1 MAQTQVLGKA
11 MLAYCDDA
19 KDFATVGGA
28 DLFNNADSPS
38 MTRHRTGRSRGRALC
53 QPEHPP
59 PRPSQ
64 VS

>member
-1 MAQTQVLGKA
+1 VLGKA

-28 DLFNNADSPS
+28 DLFNNADFPFDDPPP
-38 MTRHRTGRSRGRALC
+38 HTGPSRGRALC

-59 PRPSQ
+59 APRPSQ